1 MAQGRRVSLG
11 MPSYKIQEPPRRV
24 NPFASQAPRCLFHKY
39 TASAYGFASF
49 PRKRESRGPPPQG
62 LDARLRGH
70 DVLLAPNLRNGH
82 LAFRKCW
89 HSKSLSWV
97 LRVKTGAL
105 AVWGEGWS
113 PTCSSWTRSSPRQ
126 CSTRPT

>member
-82 LAFRKCW
+82 L
-89 HSKSLSWV
+89 V
-97 LRVKTGAL
+97 
-105 AVWGEGWS
+105 VWNIKDAYCPADGICHAW
-113 PTCSSWTRSSPRQ
+113 PDHLKRL
-126 CSTRPT
+126 